1 MDDHNSTSDAE
12 RSDEEHL
19 TNEEDTSIMG
29 RSQHHMG
36 GRGPPAKRNELDLS
50 AMMSVEQKNQLL
62 ALVNTIMDAMQ
73 THIRDVFDNIG
84 DGRDDSEIG
93 IDPPKPTWNLIPNP
107 FSHKYA
113 HLYGNKPLIPDS
125 SADGPKEGAKEKAKA
140 SNLEPPAPYV
150 PPSVTRLEL
159 PNSHEEAST
168 MFGKKGDNEIMTAT
182 MNEMKRDVLAYFG
195 KWRQNVLRRAGDIAI
210 KGPGNAGNVASQG
223 PPPSAGNARRT
234 AAALQGR
241 PTRPSGKFFL

>member
-1 MDDHNSTSDAE
+1 MADHISISDND
-12 RSDEEHL
+12 RSDEEHFA
-19 TNEEDTSIMG
+19 NDEDAGIMG
-29 RSQHHMG
+29 RNQHNMG
-36 GRGPPAKRNELDLS
+36 GRGHLFKRNELDLS
-50 AMMSVEQKNQLL
+50 AMMNLEQKNQLQ
-62 ALVNTIMDAMQ
+62 ALINTIMDGMQ

-84 DGRDDSEIG
+84 DGRDKSEVG

-113 HLYGNKPLIPDS
+113 HLYGNKPLTPDS
-125 SADGPKEGAKEKAKA
+125 STDGPKEGAKEKPKA
-140 SNLEPPAPYV
+140 SNLEPPAPYI

-159 PNSHEEAST
+159 PNSHEEASAI
-168 MFGKKGDNEIMTAT
+168 FGKKDENEIMTAT
-182 MNEMKRDVLAYFG
+182 MNEMKRDVLAYLG
-195 KWRQNVLRRAGDIAI
+195 KWRQNVLRRTGDITI

-234 AAALQGR
+234 ATAPRGR